1 MEDKYEELGQCIDS
15 LNNYA
20 HALKLPLDPRIHVEC
35 LSEGL
40 PELVKRFKQAFA
52 EATGENPWHEFED

>member
-20 HALKLPLDPRIHVEC
+20 HALKLPMDPAIHVEC
-35 LSEGL
+35 LSVGL
-40 PELVKRFKQAFA
+40 PELVDRFKKAFE
-52 EATGENPWHEFED
+52 EATGENPWQEFED